1 MSVNIK
7 YYSSILAQRFESER
21 VRIAKILP
29 SFVQIEHV
37 GSTAVGIG
45 GKNIIDILVGVPSRT
60 SMTQIRDIL
69 VNNGYFEGH
78 DSHPDR
84 IFLASRTGE
93 TGEGDFHIH
102 ICPINEDSFRD
113 FVILRDYFVKNP
125 SIAREYESKKY
136 EFAKMAE
143 YDRKKYKAL
152 KSEYVSSILLD
163 VKKK

>member
-1 MSVNIK
+1 MSVVINQ
-7 YYSSILAQRFESER
+7 YSDALIQRFKLER
-21 VRIAKILP
+21 ERLVKVLP

-45 GKNIIDILVGVPSRT
+45 GKNIIDILVGVPNRT
-60 SMTQIRDIL
+60 SMGQVRDIL
-69 VNNGYFEGH
+69 VKNGYFEGH

-113 FVILRDYFVKNP
+113 FIILRDYFVKNP
-125 SIAREYESKKY
+125 SIAREYESKKH
-136 EFAKMAE
+136 EFANMAK

-163 VKKK
+163 AKKK